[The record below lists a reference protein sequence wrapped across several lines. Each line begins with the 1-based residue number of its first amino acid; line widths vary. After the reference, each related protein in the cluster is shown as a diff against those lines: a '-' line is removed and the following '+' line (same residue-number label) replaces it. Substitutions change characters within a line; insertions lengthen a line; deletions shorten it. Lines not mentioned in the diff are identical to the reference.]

1 MSLSQVCEVLSR
13 CGVVGPCLQQSL
25 APALEVCLASH
36 PLRPLLYLSA
46 SSYEGEELAQKLH
59 RASTLLYQREGRFVS
74 LQAATLLQHLQEQR
88 PLQQLTYSDG
98 ATLFVHQL
106 EALATAQ
113 RSQLWQALRHDP
125 LLLSGRIWLL
135 ACSQQLDLEHAEHS
149 IASDF
154 FGRILSLP
162 PLYQRGPDIDAILCD
177 FTQQWLK
184 RHKLKQFQGFSLE
197 AIAHIHR
204 AVLQTK
210 QQTPPLL
217 AFLEQLLHKASQQQ
231 IPTHEGHIVAWTTV
245 RALEDAWG
253 YRMIGGDSQVQDIQ
267 QYDFQERLF
276 AAALEYAAWKS
287 PFSRELL
294 ELQTTLLRK
303 VIDELPPHQRN
314 YQGVT
319 AHLDHLLWLSMKL
332 LSGARTQAE
341 LRDFFGFGSEGK
353 IPKATAKLKFD
364 QYQLDQFG
372 FRPNDPLPWNDAD
385 APGLHVRPLLFAQN
399 DFPLSDSQPHLPA
412 ISSPSSPHFAALPS
426 EASNASTRTDR
437 FAKMDHPI
445 DKNVETSALI
455 DQFAKTDH
463 SINQNAE
470 TSALT
475 TPTPEQTTPDS
486 RSRFDISGEIEET
499 LFLLHQDLL
508 TVLAADALTL
518 EQIATLL
525 GESVPQ
531 TLATLEQ
538 LIDYGLLE
546 QNDLRYAPPTHDLYY
561 MHKHSKL
568 RFMEENLSRRLG
580 AAFQAGDNAILE
592 NHFLRLPDSGLPH
605 LRKQL
610 LDPFV
615 FQKLLPRAD
624 TQEIFPEDRPYTK
637 RIYALVLL
645 GTNRLNTDIHSRTP
659 LQQRVLYY
667 FREACLQRADQ
678 RHKDQAICL
687 QATLMLD
694 PHTAPLCIQDLQGL
708 RKQTRQYLPQGRG
721 NKPNFNL
728 TYCFTE
734 VPLSFQK
741 PA

>member
-1 MSLSQVCEVLSR
+1 
-13 CGVVGPCLQQSL
+13 
-25 APALEVCLASH
+25 
-36 PLRPLLYLSA
+36 
-46 SSYEGEELAQKLH
+46 
-59 RASTLLYQREGRFVS
+59 
-74 LQAATLLQHLQEQR
+74 
-88 PLQQLTYSDG
+88 
-98 ATLFVHQL
+98 
-106 EALATAQ
+106 
-113 RSQLWQALRHDP
+113 
-125 LLLSGRIWLL
+125 
-135 ACSQQLDLEHAEHS
+135 
-149 IASDF
+149 
-154 FGRILSLP
+154 
-162 PLYQRGPDIDAILCD
+162 
-177 FTQQWLK
+177 
-184 RHKLKQFQGFSLE
+184 
-197 AIAHIHR
+197 
-204 AVLQTK
+204 
-210 QQTPPLL
+210 
-217 AFLEQLLHKASQQQ
+217 
-231 IPTHEGHIVAWTTV
+231 
-245 RALEDAWG
+245 
-253 YRMIGGDSQVQDIQ
+253 MIGGDSQVQDIQ

-385 APGLHVRPLLFAQN
+385 APGLQARPFLFAQN
-399 DFPLSDSQPHLPA
+399 DFPLSDSQAHLA
-412 ISSPSSPHFAALPS
+412 AVSSPSSSHFAALPP
-426 EASNASTRTDR
+426 EASDA
-437 FAKMDHPI
+437 
-445 DKNVETSALI
+445 SAL
-455 DQFAKTDH
+455 TTRLSESHH
-463 SINQNAE
+463 SATQNAE

-475 TPTPEQTTPDS
+475 ARLSESGPSATQNAETSDILASEHAATGP

-518 EQIATLL
+518 EQIAALRS
-525 GESVPQ
+525 ESIPQ
-531 TLATLEQ
+531 TLAILEQ

-546 QNDLRYAPPTHDLYY
+546 QNNLRYAPPTHDLYY
-561 MHKHSKL
+561 MHKHSRL

-624 TQEIFPEDRPYTK
+624 TPEIFPEDRPYTK
-637 RIYALVLL
+637 RMYALVLL
-645 GTNRLNTDIHSRTP
+645 GTNRLNPDIHSRTP

>member
-1 MSLSQVCEVLSR
+1 MSLSQVCEILSR

-59 RASTLLYQREGRFVS
+59 RASTVLYQREGRFVP

-106 EALATAQ
+106 EALAPAQ
-113 RSQLWQALRHDP
+113 RTQLWQALRHDP

-135 ACSQQLDLEHAEHS
+135 ASSQQLDLEHAEHTS
-149 IASDF
+149 ASDF

-184 RHKLKQFQGFSLE
+184 RHKIKQFHGFSLE

-385 APGLHVRPLLFAQN
+385 APGLQARPFLFAQN
-399 DFPLSDSQPHLPA
+399 DFPLSDSQAHLA
-412 ISSPSSPHFAALPS
+412 AVSSPSSSHFAALPP
-426 EASNASTRTDR
+426 EASDA
-437 FAKMDHPI
+437 
-445 DKNVETSALI
+445 SAL
-455 DQFAKTDH
+455 TTRLSESHH
-463 SINQNAE
+463 SATQNAE

-475 TPTPEQTTPDS
+475 ARLSESGPSATQNAETSDILASEHAATGP

-518 EQIATLL
+518 EQIAALRS
-525 GESVPQ
+525 ESIPQ
-531 TLATLEQ
+531 TLAILEQ

-546 QNDLRYAPPTHDLYY
+546 QNNLRYAPPTHDLYY
-561 MHKHSKL
+561 MHKHSRL

-624 TQEIFPEDRPYTK
+624 TPEIFPEDRPYTK
-637 RIYALVLL
+637 RMYALVLL
-645 GTNRLNTDIHSRTP
+645 GTNRLNPDIHSRTP